1 MSDFVVGIADMA
13 VAKAPHTITTLGL
26 GSCVGIVL
34 YDKIH
39 KIGGLA
45 HVLLPNAPTS
55 GDTNLAKY
63 ADTAAKELLRR
74 LIKLG
79 ASSSLIV
86 GKLAGGAHMFAGVE
100 QVNVMQIGKRNVEQS
115 LLALARCSIAIIA
128 QDVGGSSGRT
138 IVLDCETGA
147 LTIRTAW
154 PRADKSI

>member
-1 MSDFVVGIADMA
+1 MSDIVVGIADMA
-13 VAKAPHTITTLGL
+13 VAKSPHTITTLGL

-45 HVLLPNAPTS
+45 HVLLPNAPAR

-74 LIKLG
+74 MLNLG
-79 ASSSLIV
+79 ASSSLTV
-86 GKLAGGAHMFAGVE
+86 GKLAGGAHMFCGVE

-115 LLALARCSIAIIA
+115 LLALKHCSITVIA

>member
-1 MSDFVVGIADMA
+1 MPDFVVGIADMA
-13 VAKAPHTITTLGL
+13 VAKAPHTITTFGL

-34 YDKIH
+34 YDRIH

-45 HVLLPNAPTS
+45 HVLLPNAPAN
-55 GDTNLAKY
+55 GNINLSKY
-63 ADTAAKELLRR
+63 ADTAADELLRR
-74 LIKLG
+74 MLNLG
-79 ASSSLIV
+79 AASSLIV

-100 QVNVMQIGKRNVEQS
+100 QVNVMQIGRHNVEQS
-115 LLALARCSIAIIA
+115 LLALARCSIAVIA
-128 QDVGGSSGRT
+128 QDVGGSIGRT

>member
-39 KIGGLA
+39 KVGGLA
-45 HVLLPNAPTS
+45 HVLLPNAPAS
-55 GDTNLAKY
+55 GEINLCKY
-63 ADTAAKELLRR
+63 ADTAANELLRR
-74 LIKLG
+74 MVSLG
-79 ASSSLIV
+79 AVSSLIV
-86 GKLAGGAHMFAGVE
+86 AKLAGGAHMFAGIA
-100 QVNVMQIGKRNVEQS
+100 QVNVMQIGKNNVEQS
-115 LLALARCSIAIIA
+115 LLALRRCSIAVIA

>member
-1 MSDFVVGIADMA
+1 MSDIAVGIADMA

-45 HVLLPNAPTS
+45 HVLLPNAPA

-74 LIKLG
+74 MLHLG
-79 ASSSLIV
+79 AVSSLTV
-86 GKLAGGAHMFAGVE
+86 GKLAGGAHMFCGVE

-115 LLALARCSIAIIA
+115 LLALKSCSITVIA

-147 LTIRTAW
+147 LSIRTAW
-154 PRADKSI
+154 PRTDKSI